1 MYINSLMKCRLIIF
15 PCRLIELS
23 SSLVRLETSNHL
35 DLGIVRS
42 CALVW
47 LLHYVH
53 VCIVSLLAYLDRL
66 QKELT
71 QKESDLR
78 ICKKDYLVSQR
89 RLEEET
95 DKVTESQLKAS
106 KLASTYSSQCR
117 HHCVDAFIFRCNA
130 RVLHAF
136 VIYARCLLSEYAL
149 S

>member
-1 MYINSLMKCRLIIF
+1 MYVNSPMKCGLIIF

-23 SSLVRLETSNHL
+23 SSLVRLETGNHL
-35 DLGIVRS
+35 AIVRS

-47 LLHYVH
+47 PLQYVC
-53 VCIVSLLAYLDRL
+53 VCVHCVFACQSDRL